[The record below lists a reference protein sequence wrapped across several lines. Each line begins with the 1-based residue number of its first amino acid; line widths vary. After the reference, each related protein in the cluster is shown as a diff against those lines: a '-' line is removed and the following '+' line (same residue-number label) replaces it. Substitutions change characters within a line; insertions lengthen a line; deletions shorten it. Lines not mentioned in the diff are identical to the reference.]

1 MLKIYCCCSVTKSC
15 PTLRPHGLQHSRPP
29 CPSLCPGVCLNSCL
43 LSQWCYLTILYI
55 YISMMSIVCPSEKSI
70 INDQCAF
77 NLYGEVLWR
86 IWQLRWFLNIGYELI
101 QELYE

>member
-1 MLKIYCCCSVTKSC
+1 
-15 PTLRPHGLQHSRPP
+15 
-29 CPSLCPGVCLNSCL
+29 
-43 LSQWCYLTILYI
+43 
-55 YISMMSIVCPSEKSI
+55 MMSIVCPSEKSI